1 MTEPREIEVTGLLD
15 DEAGQLDTQEGT
27 ATVRAI
33 MDAVKRAHHDERTTW
48 LTYNGLRC
56 AAIVPLEV
64 GRVMDPD
71 ELPKP
76 VMLPAPLTLVT
87 PVPQPE

>member
-1 MTEPREIEVTGLLD
+1 MREPIEIEITGLGDLPERD
-15 DEAGQLDTQEGT
+15 STVTDVIEAIE
-27 ATVRAI
+27 RA
-33 MDAVKRAHHDERTTW
+33 RHDERTTW
-48 LTYNGLRC
+48 LTSGGVRI

-76 VMLPAPLTLVT
+76 VGMDRPTGSPLTIVT
-87 PVPQPE
+87 SP

>member
-1 MTEPREIEVTGLLD
+1 MREPIEIEVD
-15 DEAGQLDTQEGT
+15 DLFGIGINEPADAEQIII
-27 ATVRAI
+27 AI
-33 MDAVKRAHHDERTTW
+33 KRAQTEQRTSW
-48 LTYNGLRC
+48 LMLGGVRI

-76 VMLPAPLTLVT
+76 GAGHPTMRVVT
-87 PVPQPE
+87 SPPGS